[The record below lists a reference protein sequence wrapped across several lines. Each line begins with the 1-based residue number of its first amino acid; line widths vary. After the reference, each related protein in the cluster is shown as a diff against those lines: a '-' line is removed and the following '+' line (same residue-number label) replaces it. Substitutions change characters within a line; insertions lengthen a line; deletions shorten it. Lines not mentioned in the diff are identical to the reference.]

1 MRGCVNWGNLDPI
14 STVRSSIIRN
24 VTWLP
29 FAVALTS
36 VAIAG
41 DAASIWVS
49 TVQPLLD
56 VQCVKCHGPIQQKGG
71 LELDTPEMVLKGSD
85 DGAVIVPGD
94 PTKSPLFTHLAP
106 DADPHM
112 PPKKQLTDAEREAIR
127 SWIAALPANPA
138 TNIAVEPS
146 ATPRNFATITAAVDT
161 LVAEGWQKRGIQ
173 PSEPVDDAVWCRRVW
188 LDLAGRIPTAA
199 EVEAFRQSPAES
211 RRAEL
216 VDRLLMSEEYPRRM
230 RELWD
235 VFLMGRPKRDNAD
248 QRRRDNGWWTYLE
261 TAFRTNR
268 PWNLIVRQLLTARP
282 ANPDE
287 KGASWFLYERRNDFQ
302 AIAEAVAP
310 VVYGTRIDCAQ
321 CHDHPLAREIKQAH
335 YWGLVAAFNR
345 GKNVDGGSVVAES
358 AIGGFINFVNLKKQS
373 QPAVVLLLTGT
384 SVPETRPSGD
394 DKETDSDDKYVD
406 ATASPKVPKFSR
418 RAAFAELATSD
429 NPLLARAFVNR
440 LWAAFMGRGIVH
452 PADEMNA
459 RNVPSHPELLDWL
472 SRDFAASGYDMR
484 RLVRGIVLSRPYGLN
499 PGSGPPEAFAGA
511 IERPLTGEQL
521 ARSWRVACGLPP
533 EDDGFR
539 HAVVSVLSDV
549 LPKDYNVSFQQA
561 QFLAGSSALNGL
573 LQDASGT
580 NLARLNSLPE
590 AGTRVREAFSTVYG
604 RTPAPLETEQA
615 VAFLNQGNGV
625 SAEKTRDLLWALMTS
640 AEFLTQP

>member
-1 MRGCVNWGNLDPI
+1 M
-14 STVRSSIIRN
+14 
-24 VTWLP
+24 WLP

-36 VAIAG
+36 IAIAG
-41 DAASIWVS
+41 DAASLWM
-49 TVQPLLD
+49 TMVQPLLD

-71 LELDTPEMVLKGSD
+71 LELDTPETVMKGGD

-94 PTKSPLFTHLAP
+94 PAKSPLFTYLAP

-127 SWIAALPANPA
+127 AWIAALPANPT
-138 TNIAVEPS
+138 TNFSVTAS
-146 ATPRNFATITAAVDT
+146 TTTRTFGSITAAIET
-161 LVAEGWQKRGIQ
+161 LVAEGWQNRGIQ
-173 PSEPVDDAVWCRRVW
+173 PSAPVEDAVWCRRVW
-188 LDLAGRIPTAA
+188 LDLAGRIPTAS
-199 EVEAFRQSPAES
+199 EAAVFLQAPPES
-211 RRAEL
+211 RRADL
-216 VDRLLMSEEYPRRM
+216 VDRLLMSEDYPRRM

-282 ANPDE
+282 GTPDE
-287 KGASWFLYERRNDFQ
+287 KGASWFLFERRNDFQ

-345 GKNVDGGSVVAES
+345 GKNLDGGSAVAES
-358 AIGGFINFVNLKKQS
+358 ATGGFINFVNLKKQS
-373 QPAVVLLLTGT
+373 QPAVVLLLTGA
-384 SVPETRPSGD
+384 SVPETRPAAD

-406 ATASPKVPKFSR
+406 AGASPKVPKFSR
-418 RAAFAELATSD
+418 RAAFAELATTD

-440 LWAAFMGRGIVH
+440 LWAVLMGRGIVH
-452 PADEMNA
+452 PTDEMNA
-459 RNVPSHPELLDWL
+459 RNAPSHPELLDWL
-472 SRDFAASGYDMR
+472 SRDFAASGYDIR
-484 RLVRGIVLSRPYGLN
+484 RLVRGIVLCRPYALN
-499 PGSGPPEAFAGA
+499 TSSGPPEAFAGA

-533 EDDGFR
+533 EEDGLR
-539 HAVVSVLSDV
+539 HAVVSVLPEV

-561 QFLAGSSALNGL
+561 QFLASSSVLTGL
-573 LQDASGT
+573 LQDPSGT
-580 NLARLNSLPE
+580 NLVRLNSLPE
-590 AGTRVREAFSTVYG
+590 AGARVTEAFSTVYG
-604 RTPAPLETEQA
+604 RLPAPLETEQA
-615 VAFLNQGNGV
+615 MAFVKQGAGT

-640 AEFLTQP
+640 AEFLTLP